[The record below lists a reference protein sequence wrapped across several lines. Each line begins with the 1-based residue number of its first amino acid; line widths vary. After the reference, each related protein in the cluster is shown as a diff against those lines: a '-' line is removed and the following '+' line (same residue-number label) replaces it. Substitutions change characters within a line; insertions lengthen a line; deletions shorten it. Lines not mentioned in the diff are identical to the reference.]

1 MNPSCRLM
9 PPSSQK
15 KNDFR
20 AGIADPG
27 LSSTAHVAHF
37 YSSDLV
43 LLTELA
49 RRFGAVLRAGGAA
62 VMVATPEHTAGIE
75 ELLSR
80 DGLDLKRLSQ
90 QGRWVTLD
98 AAATLADL
106 SVERWPDEE
115 KFNAVIG
122 GVLDRLEA
130 VTRPTVDF
138 PTAIYGEMVAL
149 LWEQGHHEASMR
161 LEELWE
167 KLSEV
172 RHFHLTCG
180 WPLWFFNSPLDTLA
194 VQRICARHTK
204 VVPIEDSPDPSS
216 TAPRRPNLLWR
227 LKSQAILQR
236 LSLMKRHAPD
246 MPGESHI
253 SQPAAVTHIVDDAL
267 AAYRRRLHKKEISIR
282 TRVQKDLRV
291 HIPPAELNQIV
302 SHMLSDAI
310 EASPQKGTI
319 SLRTW
324 HGRHVVSG
332 VPGLRIS
339 VADSGVA
346 DEKMTRRIV
355 MGPAFATTSDAKKR
369 LGLWT
374 VRELLQKHGGSIL
387 SRVEKNLGPHPGGT
401 VLMLFLPAAAALP
414 RGEFAA

>member
-1 MNPSCRLM
+1 M
-9 PPSSQK
+9 PPSSHK

-20 AGIADPG
+20 AGIVDPG

-62 VMVATPEHTAGIE
+62 VMVATPEHRTGIE

-80 DGLDLKRLSQ
+80 DGLNMEQLSR
-90 QGRWVTLD
+90 QGRWVALD
-98 AAATLADL
+98 AAATLANL
-106 SVERWPDEE
+106 SVERWPDEA

-122 GVLDRLEA
+122 GVLGRVEA
-130 VTRPTVDF
+130 ASKATTIEL

-149 LWEQGHHEASMR
+149 LWEQGHQEAAIR

-204 VVPIEDSPDPSS
+204 VVPIEDSSDLPSA
-216 TAPRRPNLLWR
+216 APRRPNLLWR

-246 MPGESHI
+246 MPGESHVQ
-253 SQPAAVTHIVDDAL
+253 QPVAVSHVVDDAL
-267 AAYRRRLHKKEISIR
+267 AAHRRRLHKKEISIR

-291 HIPPAELNQIV
+291 HILPTELNQIV

-319 SLRTW
+319 SLRAW
-324 HGRHVVSG
+324 HGRHTVSG
-332 VPGLRIS
+332 VPGLRLS

-355 MGPAFATTSDAKKR
+355 MGPAFATTTDAKNR

-374 VRELLQKHGGSIL
+374 ARELLQKYGGSIL
-387 SRVEKNLGPHPGGT
+387 SRVEKNKGHHPGGT
-401 VLMLFLPAAAALP
+401 VLMLFLPAEVALP